1 MVIYGRNSVREA
13 LNSDSAKISTIYI
26 KQGILGKENQEVI
39 EKIKDSGVQ
48 YKFVAKQKLDA
59 LSNGEAHQGFVAKVS
74 EFEYSSVEDIIAY
87 AQSLHQQLFMVM
99 LDGVTDVNNL
109 GNIIRSCECAGVHG
123 IVMEKVRSCEVNAT
137 AIKVSAGAINHM
149 KIARVPNLPQLI
161 KRLKK
166 MGVWVYSV
174 ELGGNDIYKT
184 NLKGDLALVIGSE
197 GEGTRRI
204 VKESCDDIITLPM
217 RGKVNSLNASNATAI
232 ALYEALRQRLN

>member
-1 MVIYGRNSVREA
+1 MIIYGRNSVREA
-13 LNSDSAKISTIYI
+13 VNSSATKISTIYI
-26 KQGILGKENQEVI
+26 KQGILGNENQEVI
-39 EKIKDSGVQ
+39 EQIKNAGLQ
-48 YKFVAKQKLDA
+48 YKFVNRQKLNE
-59 LSNGEAHQGFVAKVS
+59 LSGGQAHQGFVAKIAD
-74 EFEYSSVEDIIAY
+74 FAYSDIDEILDY
-87 AQSLHQQLFMVM
+87 AKQKGEQLFLVM
-99 LDGVTDVNNL
+99 LDGITDVNNL

-123 IVMEKVRSCEVNAT
+123 IVMEKVRSAEVNAT
-137 AIKVSAGAINHM
+137 AIKVSAGAINHV

-161 KRLKK
+161 NRLKK

-174 ELGGNDIYKT
+174 ELGGQDICKT

-204 VKESCDDIITLPM
+204 VKQSCDDVITLPM